1 MPFYKVTYS
10 PRFKR
15 ANVYSW
21 GCNFNCRGCSY
32 KINSPYKGKGNGFLS
47 VERVE
52 ELLTGLEV
60 ERVHFLGGEPTLNP
74 DLPKL
79 AHFVR
84 YKLGAHTKIGHS
96 NGSAMPPD
104 DVEATSVSI
113 KAFSDE
119 IHIPYTGVSNAPV
132 LENFARA
139 YENGVAMEASSV
151 FIPGYIDCDEIEK
164 IARFIAEID
173 PQIPYH
179 IVGYIPVPDAPW
191 RAPTPDEVKQAV
203 AIAERH
209 LSHVTSS
216 CLGMEGFLHLK
227 ATDPRYESIKVA

>member
-10 PRFKR
+10 PKFKR

-32 KINSPYKGKGNGFLS
+32 KINSPYGGNGSLS
-47 VERVE
+47 VEGVE
-52 ELLTGLEV
+52 QVLKGLEV
-60 ERVHFLGGEPTLNP
+60 GRVHFLGGEPTLNP
-74 DLPKL
+74 DLPRL
-79 AHFVR
+79 AHFAR
-84 YKLGAHTKIGHS
+84 YRLGAYTKLGHS
-96 NGSAMPPD
+96 NGSMMPPD

-119 IHIPYTGVSNAPV
+119 IHIQYTGVSNASV
-132 LENFARA
+132 LENFARV
-139 YENGVAMEASSV
+139 YENGVEMEASSV
-151 FIPGYIDCDEIEK
+151 FIPDYIDCAEIEN
-164 IARFIAEID
+164 IAKFIAEID
-173 PQIPYH
+173 PRIPYH
-179 IVGYIPVPDAPW
+179 IVGYIPVPESPW

-203 AIAERH
+203 AIAERY
-209 LSHVTSS
+209 LAHVTSS